1 MQCPSLNS
9 SKSTSVK
16 YVEILKIKDCR
27 QWGLKVGRGGVC
39 GKQPCRT
46 RMLSHSSADTIST
59 SMLISV
65 ESSVLELNHNR
76 WLGLCTCCE
85 SSKKIVYLF

>member
-16 YVEILKIKDCR
+16 YVEILKIKDYR
-27 QWGLKVGRGGVC
+27 QWGLRVGRGGVC

-76 WLGLCTCCE
+76 LGLCTCCE